1 MENRK
6 SKLINQFH
14 QLASPGDGSVSKV
27 KQAHITSC
35 TLPAHSHHIM
45 DQQFV
50 QSLENTLSMVLLPD
64 NETIKQATHHLKTE
78 FFNKTVSLPAL
89 IQVLQS
95 SENEGVKKLAAVEAK
110 KLVEKYWD
118 ELDDSIQQSIRDS
131 ILPFAFNY
139 PKQDIRHTTSRLI
152 ADIAYNDIENE
163 KWGNLLE
170 SLVAAATDSNK
181 QTRETATFIL
191 YCILEQLPL
200 AWASHSASFLELFAT
215 TLQDSESPVVQINTV
230 LCLEALSSSIEEDE
244 TLLKTLAA
252 PFASLLPSML
262 NVLKSSLNYD
272 DTDKTKELFTAF
284 NYMIMLDMQLLGEN
298 FLAIVHFMLETS
310 LNTNLE
316 AQLRGFALTNLTQC
330 VSYRK
335 SKIVQAQLGPQLTQA
350 ALRIAGEEDDSIEDQ
365 LSVESEENENEED
378 EPNALAI
385 RLLNILAYEL
395 PPNQVVQP
403 VLEATGSMLASQ
415 NPYERRAALLAISA
429 CVEGGPDYLSVQLP
443 KVIQMIAAG
452 LHDSSII
459 VKAAALK
466 CLAILGETLKDAVA
480 EYYSTLMQPIITIID
495 STDKILVYKFA
506 TYALDTLIE
515 YMASD
520 AIKDYI
526 EPLMN
531 KLFHMLDTAQSSS
544 LKSAIVSAI
553 GSVAYASGKY
563 FTPYFQN
570 SIQLLEK
577 FIANMNDIEG
587 MTEDDIE
594 LRAQTF
600 ENISSM
606 ARAVGS
612 EAFGPYAEPLMN
624 ASYSAIQSEN
634 SRLRESGFAFISN
647 MAKVY
652 GPQFASFLPKIIP
665 EIVKCL
671 EQDEFQLQGDEADE
685 ESLAENLNFASG
697 IATEKEV
704 ALVALGDL
712 AEGTKE
718 AFAPFV
724 DSTFTALISQITES
738 FSVGAS
744 CISILWK
751 ITKAMYD
758 AFGLNE
764 TTAQLIRNVR
774 EHTADLMVE
783 EVDVNVL
790 IVCLDS
796 FFEYGKSLGKVA
808 VIDEADTKSLSTL
821 LEQITL
827 ILRNEH
833 PCQEKDEDLPDDE
846 DTNETDAIVYDSALE
861 VLISL
866 STAINEDFP
875 TIFAQFKDL
884 IYSQINSKSKS
895 KRVSTLGCLA
905 EITNG
910 MKTNNPYSQEL
921 LEIFVGKL
929 TNDKSSEVRGN
940 AAYGVGIAAEFATF
954 DASSAYPTIL
964 QALSQLLNKA
974 DKEAL
979 KNEEG
984 DDETAETI
992 NRTFA
997 NACGCVARLTLKHPA
1012 AVPVDAILPALFEH
1026 LPLETGFEENTPIFQ
1041 LIMKLSHEEN
1051 AWINAN
1057 IQSVI
1062 KYFDGVFVKEAE
1074 KDKLL
1079 AESTLGREENVER
1092 LNQFA
1097 DATIKANV
1105 VEYLK
1110 WLNTK
1115 TNGAV
1120 AANATLNAVV
1130 A

>member
-1 MENRK
+1 
-6 SKLINQFH
+6 
-14 QLASPGDGSVSKV
+14 
-27 KQAHITSC
+27 
-35 TLPAHSHHIM
+35 M

-64 NETIKQATHHLKTE
+64 NEAIKQATAHLKTE

-89 IQVLQS
+89 IQILQS
-95 SENEGVKKLAAVEAK
+95 SSNEGVKKLAAVEAK

-131 ILPFAFNY
+131 LLPFAFTY
-139 PKQDIRHTTSRLI
+139 PKQDIRHSTSRLI

-163 KWGNLLE
+163 KWPALLQ
-170 SLVAAATDSNK
+170 SLVAAASDANK
-181 QTRETATFIL
+181 QTRETSTFIL

-200 AWASHSASFLELFAT
+200 AWIEHSASFLELFAT
-215 TLQDSESPVVQINTV
+215 TLQDTESPVVQINTV
-230 LCLEALSSSIEEDE
+230 LCLEALSSTIDEDE
-244 TLLKTLAA
+244 NLLSSLAG
-252 PFASLLPSML
+252 PFSSLIPNML
-262 NVLKSSLNYD
+262 QVLKNSLNFD
-272 DTDKTKELFTAF
+272 DVDKTKELFTAF
-284 NYMIMLDMQLLGEN
+284 NYLVMLDMKLLGDN
-298 FLAIVHFMLETS
+298 FLNIVQFMMETS
-310 LNTNLE
+310 LNNE
-316 AQLRGFALTNLTQC
+316 VESQIRCYALSNLTQC

-335 SKIVQAQLGPQLTQA
+335 SKIVQAQIGQQLTQT
-350 ALRIAGEEDDSIEDQ
+350 ALRIASEEDDTVEDQ
-365 LSVESEENENEED
+365 LNSESEENENEED
-378 EPNALAI
+378 EPTALAV

-395 PPNQVVQP
+395 PPNQVIQP
-403 VLEATGSMLASQ
+403 VLEASSAMLSSQ
-415 NPYERRAALLAISA
+415 NPYERRAILLAIAA

-443 KVIQMIAAG
+443 KVIQMVSAG
-452 LHDSSII
+452 LHDSAII
-459 VKAAALK
+459 VQAAALK
-466 CLAILGETLKDAVA
+466 CLAILGESLKDSVA
-480 EYYSTLMQPIITIID
+480 EYYATLMQPIITIID

-520 AIKDYI
+520 AIKNYI

-531 KLFHMLDTAQSSS
+531 KLFHMLDSAQSSS

-577 FIANMNDIEG
+577 FIANMDDLEG

-612 EAFGPYAEPLMN
+612 DAFGPYAEPLMN
-624 ASYSAIQSEN
+624 ASYTAIHSDN

-652 GPQFASFLPKIIP
+652 GEQFASFLPKIIP
-665 EIVKCL
+665 EIQKCL
-671 EQDEFQLQGDEADE
+671 EQDEFQLNVEDPDE

-712 AEGTKE
+712 AVGTKG
-718 AFAPFV
+718 AFAPYVEQIFGV
-724 DSTFTALISQITES
+724 LTQQITES
-738 FSVGAS
+738 LSIGAS
-744 CISILWK
+744 CVSIMWK
-751 ITKAMYD
+751 ITKSMYD
-758 AFGLNE
+758 AFGMNE
-764 TTAQLIRNVR
+764 TVGVLIKNVR
-774 EHTADLMVE
+774 ENTAELLVD
-783 EVDVNVL
+783 EVDINVI
-790 IVCLDS
+790 IVCLDA
-796 FFEYGKSLGKVA
+796 FFEYAKEMGKVA
-808 VIDEADTKSLSTL
+808 VLDDSDSKSLATL
-821 LEQITL
+821 LEQLTL
-827 ILRNEH
+827 ILKNEH
-833 PCQEKDEDLPDDE
+833 PCQEKDEDMPADE

-866 STAINEDFP
+866 STAVNEEFP
-875 TIFAQFKDL
+875 QIFAQFKDL
-884 IYSQINSKSKS
+884 IYSQIGSKSKN

-910 MKTNNPYSQEL
+910 MKGNNPYSQEL
-921 LEIFVGKL
+921 LEIFVNKL

-940 AAYGVGIAAEFATF
+940 AAYGVGIAIEFATY
-954 DASSAYPTIL
+954 DVSSAYPTIL
-964 QALSQLLNKA
+964 EALSKLLNKA

-984 DDETAETI
+984 DEETAETI

-997 NACGCVARLTLKHPA
+997 NACGCVARMTLKHEA

-1026 LPLETGFEENTPIFQ
+1026 LPLETGFEENTPIFE
-1041 LIMKLSHEEN
+1041 LVIKLSTEEN
-1051 AWINAN
+1051 SWINSN
-1057 IQSVI
+1057 IPKVI
-1062 KYFDGVFVKEAE
+1062 TFFEGVFIKEAE
-1074 KDKLL
+1074 KDKLV
-1079 AESTLGREENVER
+1079 AESTLGREENIER

-1097 DATIKANV
+1097 NAEIKAKV

-1115 TNGAV
+1115 GNGAV
-1120 AANATLNAVV
+1120 AANATLSSVIA
-1130 A
+1130 

>member
-1 MENRK
+1 
-6 SKLINQFH
+6 
-14 QLASPGDGSVSKV
+14 
-27 KQAHITSC
+27 
-35 TLPAHSHHIM
+35 M

-64 NETIKQATHHLKTE
+64 NEAIKKATNHLKNE

-89 IQVLQS
+89 IQILQS
-95 SENEGVKKLAAVEAK
+95 SSNDGIKKLSSVEAK
-110 KLVEKYWD
+110 KLVPKYWD

-131 ILPFAFNY
+131 ILPFAFTY
-139 PKQDIRHTTSRLI
+139 PKQDIRHSVSRLI
-152 ADIAYNDIENE
+152 SDIAYNDIENE
-163 KWGNLLE
+163 KWPTLLQ
-170 SLVAAATDSNK
+170 SLVNAATDSNQ

-200 AWASHSASFLELFAT
+200 GWLNHSASFLELFAT
-215 TLQDSESPVVQINTV
+215 TLQDNQSPLVQINTV
-230 LCLEALSSSIEEDE
+230 LCLEALSSAIDEDE
-244 TLLKTLAA
+244 NLLKTLAT
-252 PFASLLPSML
+252 PFSSLIPNML
-262 NVLKSSLNYD
+262 EVLKSSLNFD
-272 DTDKTKELFTAF
+272 DSDKTKELFTAF
-284 NYMIMLDMQLLGEN
+284 NYLIMLDMKLLGGEN
-298 FLAIVHFMLETS
+298 FLKIVHFMMETS
-310 LNTNLE
+310 INTNLDS
-316 AQLRGFALTNLTQC
+316 QIRGFAITNLTQC

-335 SKIVQAQLGPQLTQA
+335 SKIIQAQIGKQLTQT

-365 LSVESEENENEED
+365 LDSETEENENEED

-395 PPNQVVQP
+395 PPNQVIQP
-403 VLEATGSMLASQ
+403 VLEIAPSMLQST
-415 NPYERRAALLAISA
+415 NPYERRACLLAISA

-443 KVIQMIAAG
+443 KVIQMITIG

-459 VKAAALK
+459 VQAAALK
-466 CLAILGETLKDAVA
+466 CLAILGESLKDSVA

-495 STDKILVYKFA
+495 STNKILVYKYA

-531 KLFHMLDTAQSSS
+531 KLFHMLDSAESSS

-577 FIANMNDIEG
+577 FIANMDSLDG

-624 ASYSAIQSEN
+624 ASYSAIHCDN
-634 SRLRESGFAFISN
+634 SRLREAGFAFISN

-652 GPQFASFLPKIIP
+652 GEQFASFLPKIIP
-665 EIVKCL
+665 EIQKCL
-671 EQDEFQLQGDEADE
+671 EQDEFELNNEEDDE
-685 ESLAENLNFASG
+685 ESLADNLNFASG

-712 AEGTKE
+712 AVGTKE
-718 AFAPFV
+718 AFAPYV
-724 DSTFTALISQITES
+724 ESTIKVLKQQIFDS
-738 FSVGAS
+738 FSIGAS
-744 CISILWK
+744 CITIMWK
-751 ITKAMYD
+751 ITKSMYD
-758 AFGLNE
+758 IYGINE
-764 TTAQLIRNVR
+764 TVALLIRSVR
-774 EHTADLMVE
+774 ENTIELMVD
-783 EVDVNVL
+783 EVDIN
-790 IVCLDS
+790 IIICCLDA
-796 FFEYGKSLGKVA
+796 FFEYAKDMGKIAIIDDSDSKSLP
-808 VIDEADTKSLSTL
+808 TL
-821 LEQITL
+821 LEQLLL
-827 ILRNEH
+827 ILKNQH
-833 PCQEKDEDLPDDE
+833 ACQAKDEDIPSDE
-846 DTNETDAIVYDSALE
+846 DTNETDAVVYDSALE

-866 STAINEDFP
+866 STAINDEFP
-875 TIFAQFKDL
+875 QIFSQFKDL
-884 IYSQINSKSKS
+884 IYSQINSKSKN

-910 MKTNNPYSQEL
+910 MKNNNPYSQEL
-921 LEIFVGKL
+921 FEIFVNKL

-940 AAYGVGIAAEFATF
+940 AAYGVGIAVEYANF
-954 DASSAYPTIL
+954 DVSPAYPTVL
-964 QALSQLLNKA
+964 QALSKLLNKA

-984 DDETAETI
+984 DEETAETI

-997 NACGCVARLTLKHPA
+997 NACGCVARLTLKHQT
-1012 AVPVDAILPALFEH
+1012 AVPIDAILPVLFEH

-1041 LIMKLSHEEN
+1041 LIIKLSTEEN
-1051 AWINAN
+1051 SWINSN
-1057 IQSVI
+1057 IPAVI
-1062 KYFDGVFVKEAE
+1062 NYFAAVFEKENE
-1074 KDKLL
+1074 KDKLI
-1079 AESTLGREENVER
+1079 AESTLGREENIER
-1092 LNQFA
+1092 LNQFS
-1097 DATIKANV
+1097 DNEIKARV

-1115 TNGAV
+1115 SNGAV
-1120 AANATLNAVV
+1120 AANPTLSHVIA
-1130 A
+1130 

>member
-1 MENRK
+1 
-6 SKLINQFH
+6 
-14 QLASPGDGSVSKV
+14 
-27 KQAHITSC
+27 
-35 TLPAHSHHIM
+35 M

-64 NETIKQATHHLKTE
+64 NEAIKQATQHLKNE
-78 FFNKTVSLPAL
+78 FFNKTVSLPSL
-89 IQVLQS
+89 IQILQTS
-95 SENEGVKKLAAVEAK
+95 QNDGVKKLSAVEAR
-110 KLVEKYWD
+110 KLVSKYWD

-131 ILPFAFNY
+131 ILPFAFTY
-139 PKQDIRHTTSRLI
+139 PKQDIRHSTSRLI
-152 ADIAYNDIENE
+152 ADIAYIDIENNQ
-163 KWGNLLE
+163 WSNLLN
-170 SLVAAATDSNK
+170 SLVSAATDSNK

-200 AWASHSASFLELFAT
+200 SWADHSGSFLELFAT
-215 TLQDSESPVVQINTV
+215 TLQDNESPVVQINTV
-230 LCLEALSSSIEEDE
+230 LCLEALSSAIDEDE
-244 TLLKTLAA
+244 TLLKSLAA
-252 PFASLLPSML
+252 PFSSLIPSML
-262 NVLKSSLNYD
+262 QVLKNSLNFD
-272 DTDKTKELFTAF
+272 DSDKTKELFTAF
-284 NYMIMLDMQLLGEN
+284 NYIIMLDMQLLGNN
-298 FLAIVHFMLETS
+298 FLNIIQFMIETS
-310 LNTNLE
+310 LNNDVE
-316 AQLRGFALTNLTQC
+316 PQIRCFALTNLTQC

-335 SKIVQAQLGPQLTQA
+335 SKISQAQLGQQLSQT
-350 ALRIAGEEDDSIEDQ
+350 ALRIAGEEDDLVEDQ
-365 LSVESEENENEED
+365 LNTESEENENEEE

-395 PPNQVVQP
+395 PPNQVIQP
-403 VLEATGSMLASQ
+403 VLEAAPALLASS
-415 NPYERRAALLAISA
+415 NPFERRASLLAISA

-443 KVIQMIAAG
+443 KIIQMISAG
-452 LHDSSII
+452 LNDQSII
-459 VKAAALK
+459 VKAASLK
-466 CLAILGETLKDAVA
+466 CLAILGESLKDAVA
-480 EYYSTLMQPIITIID
+480 EHYEVLMQPIITIID
-495 STDKILVYKFA
+495 STDKILVYKYA

-520 AIKDYI
+520 AIKNYI

-531 KLFHMLDTAQSSS
+531 KLFHMLDSAQSSS

-563 FTPYFQN
+563 FIPYFQN

-587 MTEDDIE
+587 MSEDDIE

-612 EAFGPYAEPLMN
+612 DAFGPYAEPLMN
-624 ASYSAIQSEN
+624 ASYSAIQSDN

-652 GPQFASFLPKIIP
+652 GEQFSSFLPKIIP
-665 EIVKCL
+665 EIQKCL
-671 EQDEFQLQGDEADE
+671 EQDEFQMNMDDDAE
-685 ESLAENLNFASG
+685 EDALAENLNFASG

-712 AEGTKE
+712 AVGTKE

-724 DSTFTALISQITES
+724 ESTFTILIQQISES
-738 FSVGAS
+738 FSIGAS

-751 ITKAMYD
+751 ITKSMYD
-758 AFGLNE
+758 VFGNTE
-764 TTAQLIRNVR
+764 TVSTLIQNVR
-774 EHTADLMVE
+774 ENTAELMID
-783 EVDVNVL
+783 EVDVNV
-790 IVCLDS
+790 IITCLDS
-796 FFEYGKSLGKVA
+796 FYEYAKSMGKIA
-808 VIDEADTKSLSTL
+808 VIDEKDSKSLTTL
-821 LEQITL
+821 LEQTTL
-827 ILRNEH
+827 ILRNSH
-833 PCQEKDEDLPDDE
+833 PCQEKDEDMPEDE

-866 STAINEDFP
+866 STAINAEFP
-875 TIFAQFKDL
+875 TIFAEYKDL
-884 IYSQINSKSKS
+884 IYTQINSKSKN

-910 MKTNNPYSQEL
+910 MKNNNPYSQEL
-921 LEIFVGKL
+921 LEIFVNKL

-940 AAYGVGIAAEFATF
+940 AAYGVGIAIKFANF

-964 QALSQLLNKA
+964 ASLSKLLNKA

-979 KNEEG
+979 KNEDG
-984 DDETAETI
+984 DDETVETI

-997 NACGCVARLTLKHPA
+997 NACGCVARMTLKHEN

-1026 LPLETGFEENTPIFQ
+1026 LPLETGFEENTPIFE
-1041 LIMKLSHEEN
+1041 LIIKLSTNEN
-1051 AWINAN
+1051 AWMNAN
-1057 IQSVI
+1057 IPLIVN
-1062 KYFDGVFVKEAE
+1062 YFEGVFIKEAE
-1074 KDKLL
+1074 KDKLI
-1079 AESTLGREENVER
+1079 AESTLGREENIER

-1097 DATIKANV
+1097 TDELKAKV
-1105 VEYLK
+1105 IEYLK

-1115 TNGAV
+1115 SNGAV
-1120 AANATLNAVV
+1120 AANATLSSVIA
-1130 A
+1130 

>member
-1 MENRK
+1 
-6 SKLINQFH
+6 
-14 QLASPGDGSVSKV
+14 
-27 KQAHITSC
+27 
-35 TLPAHSHHIM
+35 M

-64 NETIKQATHHLKTE
+64 NEAIKQATTHLKNE

-89 IQVLQS
+89 IQILQS
-95 SENEGVKKLAAVEAK
+95 SPNDGVKKLAAVEAK

-131 ILPFAFNY
+131 ILPFAFTY
-139 PKQDIRHTTSRLI
+139 EKQDIRHSTSRLI
-152 ADIAYNDIENE
+152 ADIAYVDIESE
-163 KWGNLLE
+163 KWSTLLQ
-170 SLVAAATDSNK
+170 SLVGAATDDNK

-200 AWASHSASFLELFAT
+200 AWTEHSGSFLELFAV
-215 TLQDSESPVVQINTV
+215 TLQDSASPVVQINTV
-230 LCLEALSSSIEEDE
+230 LCLEALSGAIDEDE
-244 TLLKTLAA
+244 TLVAQLAA
-252 PFASLLPSML
+252 PFSSLIPSML
-262 NVLKSSLNYD
+262 QVLKNSLNFD

-284 NYMIMLDMQLLGEN
+284 NYLVMLDMKLLGDN
-298 FLAIVHFMLETS
+298 FLSIVQFMMETA
-310 LNTNLE
+310 LNTE
-316 AQLRGFALTNLTQC
+316 IESQIRGYALSNLTQC

-335 SKIVQAQLGPQLTQA
+335 SKIIQAQIGQQLTQT
-350 ALRIAGEEDDSIEDQ
+350 ALRIAGEEDDTVEDQ
-365 LSVESEENENEED
+365 LNSESEENENEED
-378 EPNALAI
+378 EPTALAI

-395 PPNQVVQP
+395 PPNQVIQP
-403 VLEATGSMLASQ
+403 TLEASSSMLSSQ
-415 NPYERRAALLAISA
+415 NPYERRAILLAISA
-429 CVEGGPDYLSVQLP
+429 CVEGGPDYLSIQLP
-443 KVIQMIAAG
+443 KVIQMISVG
-452 LHDSSII
+452 LHDNSII

-466 CLAILGETLKDAVA
+466 CLAILGESLKDAVA
-480 EYYSTLMQPIITIID
+480 EYYETLLQPIITIID

-520 AIKDYI
+520 AIKNYI

-531 KLFHMLDTAQSSS
+531 KLFLMLDSAQSSS

-563 FTPYFQN
+563 FIPYFEN
-570 SIQLLEK
+570 SIKLLEK

-612 EAFGPYAEPLMN
+612 EAFGPYAEPLIN
-624 ASYSAIQSEN
+624 ASYSAIHCDN
-634 SRLRESGFAFISN
+634 SRLREAGFAFISN

-652 GPQFASFLPKIIP
+652 GEQFSSFLPKIIP
-665 EIVKCL
+665 EIQKCL
-671 EQDEFQLQGDEADE
+671 EQDEFQLNVEDDDEQ
-685 ESLAENLNFASG
+685 SLAENLNFASG

-712 AEGTKE
+712 AVGTKT
-718 AFAPFV
+718 AFAPYVEGIFGV
-724 DSTFTALISQITES
+724 LVQQITES
-738 FSVGAS
+738 LSIGAS
-744 CISILWK
+744 CITIMWK
-751 ITKAMYD
+751 ITKSMYD
-758 AFGLNE
+758 CFGLNE
-764 TTAQLIRNVR
+764 TTATLIKNVR
-774 EHTADLMVE
+774 ENTAELLIE
-783 EVDVNVL
+783 EVDINVI
-790 IVCLDS
+790 IVCLDA
-796 FFEYGKSLGKVA
+796 FYEYAKSLGKIA
-808 VIDEADTKSLSTL
+808 VLDETDSKSLSTL
-821 LEQITL
+821 LEQLTL
-827 ILRNEH
+827 ILKNQH
-833 PCQEKDEDLPDDE
+833 PCQEKDEDMPSDE
-846 DTNETDAIVYDSALE
+846 DTNETDAVVYDSALE

-866 STAINEDFP
+866 STAINEEFP
-875 TIFAQFKDL
+875 QIFAQFKDL
-884 IYSQINSKSKS
+884 IYSQINSKSKN

-921 LEIFVGKL
+921 LEIFVNKL

-940 AAYGVGIAAEFATF
+940 AAYGVGIAIEFATF
-954 DASSAYPTIL
+954 DVSSAYPTVL
-964 QALSQLLNKA
+964 EALYKLLNKA

-979 KNEEG
+979 KNEDG
-984 DDETAETI
+984 DEETAETI

-997 NACGCVARLTLKHPA
+997 NACGCVARMALKHQS
-1012 AVPVDAILPALFEH
+1012 AVPIDAILPALFEH

-1041 LIMKLSHEEN
+1041 LIIKLSTEEN
-1051 AWINAN
+1051 TWINAN
-1057 IQSVI
+1057 VPAVI
-1062 KYFDGVFVKEAE
+1062 NFFAGVFIKEAE
-1074 KDKLL
+1074 KDKLV
-1079 AESTLGREENVER
+1079 AESTLGREENIER

-1097 DATIKANV
+1097 DDEIKGKV

-1115 TNGAV
+1115 SNGAV
-1120 AANATLNAVV
+1120 AANPNLSGVV

>member
-1 MENRK
+1 
-6 SKLINQFH
+6 
-14 QLASPGDGSVSKV
+14 
-27 KQAHITSC
+27 
-35 TLPAHSHHIM
+35 M

-64 NETIKQATHHLKTE
+64 NEAIKQATNHLKTE
-78 FFNKTVSLPAL
+78 FFTKAVSLPAL
-89 IQVLQS
+89 FQILQS
-95 SENEGVKKLAAVEAK
+95 SSNEGVKKLASVEAK
-110 KLVEKYWD
+110 KLVPKYW
-118 ELDDSIQQSIRDS
+118 EVLDDSIQESIRGS
-131 ILPFAFNY
+131 LLPFAFTY
-139 PKQDIRHTTSRLI
+139 PKEDIRHSTSRLI
-152 ADIAYNDIENE
+152 ADIAYSDIENE
-163 KWGNLLE
+163 KWDSLLQ
-170 SLVAAATDSNK
+170 SLVSAATDAD
-181 QTRETATFIL
+181 QQRRETATFIL

-200 AWASHSASFLELFAT
+200 AWLEHSASFLELFAT
-215 TLQDSESPVVQINTV
+215 TLQDSQSPVVQINTV
-230 LCLEALSSSIEEDE
+230 LCLEALSSAIDEDE
-244 TLLKTLAA
+244 SLLNTLAT
-252 PFASLLPSML
+252 PFSSLVPSML
-262 NVLKSSLNYD
+262 QVLKASLSYD

-284 NYMIMLDMQLLGEN
+284 NYLVMLDMKLLGHN
-298 FLAIVHFMLETS
+298 FLKIVHFMMEVAI
-310 LNTNLE
+310 NTELDS
-316 AQLRGFALTNLTQC
+316 QIRGYALTNLTQC

-335 SKIVQAQLGPQLTQA
+335 SKIAQAQIGQQLAQT

-365 LSVESEENENEED
+365 LSSESEENENEED

-395 PPNQVVQP
+395 PPNQVIQP
-403 VLEATGSMLASQ
+403 VLEASSAMLQSSSA
-415 NPYERRAALLAISA
+415 YERRASLLAISA

-459 VKAAALK
+459 VQAAALK
-466 CLAILGETLKDAVA
+466 CLAILGESLKDSVA
-480 EYYSTLMQPIITIID
+480 EYYATLMQPIITIID

-531 KLFHMLDTAQSSS
+531 KLFHMLDSAQSSS

-577 FIANMNDIEG
+577 FIANMDELEG

-624 ASYSAIQSEN
+624 ASYSAIHCDN
-634 SRLRESGFAFISN
+634 SRLREAGFAFISN

-652 GPQFASFLPKIIP
+652 GEQFSSFLPKIIP
-665 EIVKCL
+665 EIQKCL
-671 EQDEFQLQGDEADE
+671 EQDEFQLNLEDGEPDE

-697 IATEKEV
+697 ISTEKEV

-712 AEGTKE
+712 AVGSKG
-718 AFAPFV
+718 AFAPYV
-724 DSTFTALISQITES
+724 ESTITILKQQIIES
-738 FSVGAS
+738 FSIGAS
-744 CISILWK
+744 CINIMWK
-751 ITKAMYD
+751 ITKSMYD
-758 AFGLNE
+758 IYGNDE
-764 TTAQLIRNVR
+764 TVAALIKTVR
-774 EHTADLMVE
+774 ENTVELMID
-783 EVDVNVL
+783 EVDVNMI
-790 IVCLDS
+790 IVCLDCIY
-796 FFEYGKSLGKVA
+796 EYAKDMGKIAIVDAGDSKSLQ
-808 VIDEADTKSLSTL
+808 TL
-821 LEQITL
+821 LEQLLL
-827 ILRNEH
+827 ILKNEH
-833 PCQEKDEDLPDDE
+833 PCQEKDEDMPSDE
-846 DTNETDAIVYDSALE
+846 DTNETDAVVYDSALE

-866 STAINEDFP
+866 STALNEEFP
-875 TIFAQFKDL
+875 QIFAQFKDL
-884 IYSQINSKSKS
+884 IYAQINSKSKS

-910 MKTNNPYSQEL
+910 MKANNPYSQEL
-921 LEIFVGKL
+921 LEIFVAKL
-929 TNDKSSEVRGN
+929 TNEKSSEVRGN
-940 AAYGVGIAAEFATF
+940 AAYGVGIAIEFATF
-954 DASSAYPTIL
+954 DASAAYPTVL
-964 QALSQLLNKA
+964 QALSKLLNKA

-979 KNEEG
+979 KNEDG
-984 DDETAETI
+984 DEETAETI

-997 NACGCVARLTLKHPA
+997 NACGCVARMTLKHGA
-1012 AVPVDAILPALFEH
+1012 AVPVDAILPVLFEH
-1026 LPLETGFEENTPIFQ
+1026 LPLETGFEENTPIFH
-1041 LIMKLSHEEN
+1041 LIIKLSSEEN
-1051 AWINAN
+1051 SWINAN
-1057 IQSVI
+1057 IPAVI
-1062 KYFDGVFVKEAE
+1062 NYFAGVFEKEAE
-1074 KDKLL
+1074 KDKLV
-1079 AESTLGREENVER
+1079 AESTLGREENIER
-1092 LNQFA
+1092 LNQFS
-1097 DATIKANV
+1097 DNEIKGKV

-1115 TNGAV
+1115 SNGAV
-1120 AANATLNAVV
+1120 AANAILTSVV